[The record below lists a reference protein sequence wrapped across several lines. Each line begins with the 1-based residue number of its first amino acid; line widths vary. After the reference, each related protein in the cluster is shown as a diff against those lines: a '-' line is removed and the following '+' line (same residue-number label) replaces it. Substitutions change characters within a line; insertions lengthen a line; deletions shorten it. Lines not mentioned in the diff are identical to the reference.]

1 MEECAALSSSK
12 KTISRRALLFVLRVW
27 CVRRVRF
34 SIQYGGLHAKNCI
47 SQTLFAGNRIGG
59 GCFDV
64 ARGGRCAARRDFTNP
79 PPDSN
84 ARSDSYS
91 HSAIYHR
98 VVRDGE
104 RERDQHDDSP
114 GYPRARVY

>member
-12 KTISRRALLFVLRVW
+12 KAISRRALLFVLRVW
-27 CVRRVRF
+27 CARRVRF
-34 SIQYGGLHAKNCI
+34 SIQYGGLHAKNRI

-64 ARGGRCAARRDFTNP
+64 ARGGRCAAGRDFTSAA
-79 PPDSN
+79 PDSN

-91 HSAIYHR
+91 
-98 VVRDGE
+98 
-104 RERDQHDDSP
+104 DSP
-114 GYPRARVY
+114 LADPVA